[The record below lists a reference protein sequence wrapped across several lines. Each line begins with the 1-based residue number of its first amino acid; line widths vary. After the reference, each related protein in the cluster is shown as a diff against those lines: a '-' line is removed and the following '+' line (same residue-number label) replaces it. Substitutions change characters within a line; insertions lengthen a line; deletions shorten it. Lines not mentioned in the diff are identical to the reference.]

1 MNEKEPIYLDQKGY
15 EEFLKEIESI
25 KASIRQN
32 NLGRREAFNSGAG
45 DGWDSP
51 EFEEIERTSLRLAGE
66 LSRKLED
73 LDRIIIVEKSND
85 SDVIDIGDIF
95 TADIST
101 CPEDVREMTLKLVG
115 SNGQLG
121 GKIKEVSINSPI
133 GAATYKKR
141 VGDTCSYSVGDR
153 DFSVFIKEKL
163 DLQKEE
169 DGPVKKL
176 TK

>member
-121 GKIKEVSINSPI
+121 GEIKEVSINSPI
-133 GAATYKKR
+133 GAATY
-141 VGDTCSYSVGDR
+141 
-153 DFSVFIKEKL
+153 
-163 DLQKEE
+163 
-169 DGPVKKL
+169 
-176 TK
+176 